1 MSENA
6 FRSGEPVATTLSP
19 AVADPVGLPAPPCV
33 VVQRVVVQPD
43 LAALETV
50 STANE
55 PCRGIGNCSGA
66 GDTSCPSRPVDEP
79 PHQPRTSDS
88 GEHSWTWQ
96 TIVLVAGLVAMSY
109 GFAFGLVD
117 CRGTAPLA
125 AAAATLL
132 LVSGI
137 ITCVVPGRA
146 SSTTRRI
153 VRALLTLL
161 DGRNR

>member
-43 LAALETV
+43 LAMLDTAP
-50 STANE
+50 TANE
-55 PCRGIGNCSGA
+55 PCRRTGSCSGT
-66 GDTSCPSRPVDEP
+66 GDASCPSLPSGEP
-79 PHQPRTSDS
+79 ARTGRSS
-88 GEHSWTWQ
+88 EHSWTWQ
-96 TIVLVAGLVAMSY
+96 TIVLVAGLVAMSF
-109 GFAFGLVD
+109 GFTFGLVD
-117 CRGTAPLA
+117 CHGTAPLA

-137 ITCVVPGRA
+137 ITCVVPGRP
-146 SSTTRRI
+146 SGTMRRL

-161 DGRNR
+161 DARNG